1 MSASVEIHPSVAIHS
16 EEVLMPR
23 IIVTAENGSERPVL
37 LDERVEPVHLDDTHH
52 SVELLERIAWALA
65 DAEKAETRF
74 TAVLS

>member
-1 MSASVEIHPSVAIHS
+1 
-16 EEVLMPR
+16 MPR

-74 TAVLS
+74 TAVLI